1 MARDPPHIHPEH
13 QVVQIQAVLAHDTS
27 SPLPISAEQL
37 RGAATYLKHLAMQS
51 SAPMTLDDGD
61 APHEQYPFPINTAP
75 AVPQPSPIPGSGQG
89 NHGAKTVYILLPVF
103 VILSTLLV
111 LLIAF
116 LIGILY
122 SKRRKGIRLVED
134 GGPLDLSRNDGVIG
148 EGGVEGV
155 ESRWLEQVSEDVRQG
170 YKRGKDY
177 QQQYPPS
184 SIATDI
190 TLSQFLS
197 IQEKG
202 VSAWCFEPDYESN
215 PSMYVE
221 SRTEI
226 TFLADGPGM
235 AMREGGANTVLANL
249 PIPKINEVYYFEAK
263 MYEKPPATEVVVG
276 LATKPYPSFRMPGW
290 NKISVGYF
298 SSDGFKCHNYPFTA
312 ASHGPSLNEGDVLGV
327 GYRPRTGTVFFT
339 KNGRKLDDCYTGLSS
354 YNLFPAIGSN
364 GAASVH
370 INLGQAGFVFIEA
383 NVKKWGLAPMV
394 GTLAPPPAYGSER
407 GSILLDAGYGVPGAS
422 NVDTLG
428 TMARRLIAS
437 GGGGGGH
444 SSTSEGHASQPIP
457 ASSSVGRSPGSRR
470 TTSQRERR
478 LGTSHGAGNNSSAHS
493 HPSPLHEADEHASDD
508 PAVRSGSGSD
518 ARDNLGGTVA
528 QPRYHSPTDRPEL
541 TRSFPSVVG
550 EEEETASI
558 DDYHSTRSRPVS
570 SRDSASELDDDDGS
584 PRDDGRDRYNT
595 PYRDEDDAHD
605 GTQEGEMY
613 DGWRH
618 SPDDSPLPHNPPT
631 PNVLDISLRSIRQ
644 HQESSSYFGGRAD
657 RDQSVGAAPDA
668 VRRRERRRRRRA
680 EAQEGAGG
688 GSTNRQQQRG
698 LEARLH
704 ALVSGAIGQQN
715 DQPPPGYSPLDP
727 NVYSRALVVL
737 SYLFVITFD

>member
-1 MARDPPHIHPEH
+1 M
-13 QVVQIQAVLAHDTS
+13 AHDTTQTS
-27 SPLPISAEQL
+27 PDRRPMQIEAVMSYYVDDAESPLSISAEQPVNMA
-37 RGAATYLKHLAMQS
+37 GIDDYLSIQR
-51 SAPMTLDDGD
+51 TDTDILDNGD
-61 APHEQYPFPINTAP
+61 DPHEQYPFPIKTAP
-75 AVPQPSPIPGSGQG
+75 SVPQPSQLPGSGQSNNG
-89 NHGAKTVYILLPVF
+89 KTVYILLPVF

-111 LLIAF
+111 LLIVF
-116 LIGILY
+116 LIGIIC

-148 EGGVEGV
+148 EGGIEGV

-170 YKRGKDY
+170 YKRDY

-235 AMREGGANTVLANL
+235 GMREGGANTVLANL

-339 KNGRKLDDCYTGLSS
+339 KNGRKLDDCYTGLSN

-422 NVDTLG
+422 NVDNLG
-428 TMARRLIAS
+428 TMARRLIES
-437 GGGGGGH
+437 GGTANGASDGQATPH
-444 SSTSEGHASQPIP
+444 SSQPIP
-457 ASSSVGRSPGSRR
+457 RRSH
-470 TTSQRERR
+470 RERR
-478 LGTSHGAGNNSSAHS
+478 LGGSHGAANISSAPA
-493 HPSPLHEADEHASDD
+493 HPSPLHEADENESSGSTAS
-508 PAVRSGSGSD
+508 PRSGSDIRMRRNDTPG
-518 ARDNLGGTVA
+518 

-541 TRSFPSVVG
+541 NRSFPPVVG
-550 EEEETASI
+550 EEEETVSN

-570 SRDSASELDDDDGS
+570 SQDSASELEEGTHAS
-584 PRDDGRDRYNT
+584 GRDQFT

-613 DGWRH
+613 EGWRH
-618 SPDDSPLPHNPPT
+618 SPDGSPLPHNPPT
-631 PNVLDISLRSIRQ
+631 PNVLDISLRSIRP
-644 HQESSSYFGGRAD
+644 HQESPAYFGGRAG
-657 RDQSVGAAPDA
+657 RDQTEDSSDVA
-668 VRRRERRRRRRA
+668 RRRERRRRRA
-680 EAQEGAGG
+680 EPQANG
-688 GSTNRQQQRG
+688 RQHG

-704 ALVSGAIGQQN
+704 ALVSGVAGQS

-727 NVYSRALVVL
+727 NVYSQGVPTDLPPEIISQA
-737 SYLFVITFD
+737 FAE